1 MWYANVYELF
11 NSGWDLARFAEIQEI
26 FKKAVQIAPR
36 LITNSCKACSAE
48 EKKTLCI
55 KDGRYCPVIPTDFQ
69 MGEATPQ
76 SIIDQNLRELCVF
89 DSIPADRKS
98 LWFSYINVVIQNCM
112 APNSKDALVRP
123 VTPECHDN

>member
-1 MWYANVYELF
+1 MIIQAEIDLATKTKGVVDVDMWYANVYELF

-69 MGEATPQ
+69 MGEATP
-76 SIIDQNLRELCVF
+76 
-89 DSIPADRKS
+89 
-98 LWFSYINVVIQNCM
+98 
-112 APNSKDALVRP
+112 
-123 VTPECHDN
+123 